1 VDASLALLNGAR
13 GTDFDS
19 LDAQGDDANNGLPI
33 DGGVGGDA
41 AIDRTDNGDRGIADA
56 VPGNVVFK
64 SGSRSGTTRGVV
76 SSVSLNTNVEGNAF
90 TNQLLINQLAPPND
104 QPLSQAGDSG
114 SIWVDL
120 VSRRPVGLNFAGPA
134 DDSGTSGIA
143 NPIRDVVNLFDI
155 HFNA

>member
-1 VDASLALLNGAR
+1 
-13 GTDFDS
+13 
-19 LDAQGDDANNGLPI
+19 
-33 DGGVGGDA
+33 
-41 AIDRTDNGDRGIADA
+41 
-56 VPGNVVFK
+56 
-64 SGSRSGTTRGVV
+64 
-76 SSVSLNTNVEGNAF
+76 VSLNTNVEGNAF

-104 QPLSQAGDSG
+104 QPLSQGGDSG